1 LKFAR
6 HRCRQLIGTIEKI
19 VLAANNGDTLVEAV
33 ISVKRN
39 KFRLGQQRKFQLKNN
54 NQKIVQTSSFTI
66 FSSDVLKDEKLITV
80 LRSASH
86 DINDKIFNTVG
97 MATAASRRP

>member
-1 LKFAR
+1 M
-6 HRCRQLIGTIEKI
+6 EKI
-19 VLAANNGDTLVEAV
+19 ELAANNGDTLGEAV

-66 FSSDVLKDEKLITV
+66 FSSDVLKDE
-80 LRSASH
+80 
-86 DINDKIFNTVG
+86 N
-97 MATAASRRP
+97 

>member
-1 LKFAR
+1 M
-6 HRCRQLIGTIEKI
+6 EKI
-19 VLAANNGDTLVEAV
+19 ELAANNGDTLVEAV

-66 FSSDVLKDEKLITV
+66 FSSDVLKDE
-80 LRSASH
+80 
-86 DINDKIFNTVG
+86 N
-97 MATAASRRP
+97 

>member
-1 LKFAR
+1 
-6 HRCRQLIGTIEKI
+6 
-19 VLAANNGDTLVEAV
+19 LAANNGDTLGEAV

-66 FSSDVLKDEKLITV
+66 FSSDVLKDE
-80 LRSASH
+80 
-86 DINDKIFNTVG
+86 N
-97 MATAASRRP
+97 